1 MTVTINA
8 ADSTIPL
15 KDGYFGVQA
24 PKAFLTSASREFT
37 LHWVD
42 FYR

>member
-1 MTVTINA
+1 MPVKIIATDT
-8 ADSTIPL
+8 TIPL
-15 KDGYFGVQA
+15 KDGYFEAQA
-24 PKAFLTSASREFT
+24 SQNFFEAETREFT